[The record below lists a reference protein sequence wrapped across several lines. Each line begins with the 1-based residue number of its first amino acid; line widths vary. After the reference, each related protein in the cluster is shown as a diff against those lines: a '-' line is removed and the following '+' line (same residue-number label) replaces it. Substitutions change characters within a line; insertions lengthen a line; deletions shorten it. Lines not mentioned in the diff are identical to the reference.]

1 MNEFMRSLTP
11 KQTKGNPFIVWEDGN
26 GNYYCNFRFEDANGT
41 EIPFYIRDLDNG
53 LISLYFNILPAGT
66 STVYLIPEINMINK
80 GRGREMPLDWFTG
93 LALGYVHSGM
103 LTGDGKLYMW
113 GANGCGQL
121 GDGTTTDR
129 YVPTLIPQSSF
140 NNEKVVSLSLGVEH
154 SGCITETGKLYMW
167 GSNGDGQLGDET
179 IVSKTVPTLI
189 PQSRFNNE
197 KVVGLSL
204 GGNFSGCI
212 TETGKVYMW
221 GQNNYGQLGDGTTTY
236 YRSVPTLIPQSSF
249 NNEKVVSLSLGRDYS
264 GCITET
270 GKLYMWGL
278 NNYGQLGDGTT
289 VSKTVPTLIPQSAF
303 NNEKVVGLSLGGNF
317 SGCITETGKLY
328 MWGWNNYGQL
338 GDGTTTDRYVP
349 TLISQSAFNNEKVVG
364 LSLGRYHS
372 GCITETGKVYMW
384 GLNSSGQLGDGTTT
398 DRYVPTLIPQSSFN
412 NEKVVA
418 LSLGRNYSGCITET
432 GKVYMWG
439 RNDYGQLGDGTTA
452 NKFVPTLI
460 YQNIGDKIIVGLHLG
475 GDHTGAITKEGKL
488 YTWGRNDY
496 YQLADGTTTNRSVP
510 TLIPSSKFGNETI
523 QIPVN
528 DITTLK
534 TTKTLT
540 RTELVP
546 IFQQ

>member
-1 MNEFMRSLTP
+1 MRGRGINVNEFMRSLTP

-204 GGNFSGCI
+204 GENFSGCITETGKVYMWGNNGYGQLGDGTTTQRNVPTLIPQSAFNNEKVVGLSLGGNFSGCI

-338 GDGTTTDRYVP
+338 GTGDTIDYYVP
-349 TLISQSAFNNEKVVG
+349 QLVINAYPNTHVQVVT
-364 LSLGRYHS
+364 SL
-372 GCITETGKVYMW
+372 
-384 GLNSSGQLGDGTTT
+384 
-398 DRYVPTLIPQSSFN
+398 
-412 NEKVVA
+412 
-418 LSLGRNYSGCITET
+418 
-432 GKVYMWG
+432 
-439 RNDYGQLGDGTTA
+439 
-452 NKFVPTLI
+452 
-460 YQNIGDKIIVGLHLG
+460 
-475 GDHTGAITKEGKL
+475 KEIAK
-488 YTWGRNDY
+488 
-496 YQLADGTTTNRSVP
+496 Q
-510 TLIPSSKFGNETI
+510 
-523 QIPVN
+523 
-528 DITTLK
+528 
-534 TTKTLT
+534 
-540 RTELVP
+540 
-546 IFQQ
+546 